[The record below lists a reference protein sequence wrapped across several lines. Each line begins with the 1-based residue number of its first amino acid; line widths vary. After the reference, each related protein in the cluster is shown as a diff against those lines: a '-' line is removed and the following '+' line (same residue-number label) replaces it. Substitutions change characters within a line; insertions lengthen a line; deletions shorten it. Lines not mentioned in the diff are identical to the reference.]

1 MTSFKSR
8 ILGMLLAAS
17 AVFSASTF
25 ARADAPAGE
34 YADINGLHMY
44 YEVHGKGAPLLLIHG
59 GLCTIEV
66 CFGPLIEK
74 LQTSRQVIAVELQG
88 HGHTAD
94 IDRPLRGDLLAS
106 DMSAL
111 LKQLKI
117 EKADVLGY
125 SIGADVAYELAKSN
139 PAQVNKLITLS
150 LLTSKAGGYPEM
162 FQGTSAMKADMFK
175 GSPWLE
181 AYNKTAPHPEDF
193 QKLLDKIGGWSAS
206 FTDEPIESVKALKM
220 PVMLIIGDSDMVRPE
235 HAAELF
241 RALGGGVFGDMS
253 PMPAARL
260 AVLPGTTHV
269 GLISRAGWIAEMVT
283 EFLDAPPPKK

>member
-1 MTSFKSR
+1 MTSFKSC
-8 ILGMLLAAS
+8 ILGALLAAS
-17 AVFSASTF
+17 AAFTF
-25 ARADAPAGE
+25 NAEATAGE

-125 SIGADVAYELAKSN
+125 SIGAGVAYELAKSS

-150 LLTSKAGGYPEM
+150 LMTSKAGGYPEM
-162 FQGTSAMKADMFK
+162 FQGTSGMKADMFK

-206 FTDEPIESVKALKM
+206 FKGEPIENVKALKM

-253 PMPAARL
+253 PMPSARL

-269 GLISRAGWIAEMVT
+269 GLISRAGWMAEMVN

>member
-1 MTSFKSR
+1 MTNFKSR
-8 ILGMLLAAS
+8 ILGAIFAVSAAISINAEAS
-17 AVFSASTF
+17 A
-25 ARADAPAGE
+25 GQ

-44 YEVHGKGAPLLLIHG
+44 YEIHGKGAPLLLIHG

-66 CFGPLIEK
+66 CFGPLIDK

-111 LKQLKI
+111 LKELKI
-117 EKADVLGY
+117 ERADVLGY
-125 SIGADVAYELAKSN
+125 SIGADVAYELAKSS

-150 LLTSKAGGYPEM
+150 LLTTKAGGYPEM
-162 FQGTSAMKADMFK
+162 FQGTTAMTTSMFK
-175 GSPWLE
+175 GSPWLD
-181 AYNKTAPHPEDF
+181 AYNKTAPHPENF

-206 FTDEPIESVKALKM
+206 FKDEPIENVKGLKM
-220 PVMLIIGDSDMVRPE
+220 PVMLVIGDSDMVRPE

-241 RALGGGVFGDMS
+241 RAMGGGVFGDMA

>member
-1 MTSFKSR
+1 MASFKSC
-8 ILGMLLAAS
+8 ILGALLAAS
-17 AVFSASTF
+17 AALSFNAEAT
-25 ARADAPAGE
+25 AGE

-44 YEVHGKGAPLLLIHG
+44 YEIHGKGAPLLLIHG

-150 LLTSKAGGYPEM
+150 LMTSKAGGYPEM
-162 FQGTSAMKADMFK
+162 FQGTSGMKADMFK

-181 AYNKTAPHPEDF
+181 AYNKTAPHPENF
-193 QKLLDKIGGWSAS
+193 QMLLDKIGGWSAS
-206 FTDEPIESVKALKM
+206 FKDEPIENVKGLKM
-220 PVMLIIGDSDMVRPE
+220 PVMLVIGDSDMVRPE

-269 GLISRAGWIAEMVT
+269 GLISRAGWMAEMVN

>member
-1 MTSFKSR
+1 MPAFSLR
-8 ILGMLLAAS
+8 ILGLALAIL
-17 AVFSASTF
+17 AINSASP
-25 ARADAPAGE
+25 ARAEATDGQ
-34 YADINGLHMY
+34 YADVNGLHMY
-44 YEVHGKGAPLLLIHG
+44 YEVHGKGQPLLLIHG

-74 LQTSRQVIAVELQG
+74 LQASRQVIAVELQG

-94 IDRPLRGDLLAS
+94 IDRPLRGGLLAS

-125 SIGADVAYELAKSN
+125 SIGADVAYELAKSA
-139 PAQVNKLITLS
+139 PEQVNKLITLS
-150 LLTSKAGGYPEM
+150 LMTAKAGGYPEM
-162 FQGTSAMKADMFK
+162 FQGTTGMKAEMFA
-175 GSPWLE
+175 GTPWLD
-181 AYNKTAPHPEDF
+181 AYNKTAPNPGDF
-193 QKLLDKIGGWSAS
+193 QKLLDKIGAWSAG
-206 FTDEPIESVKALKM
+206 FKDEPIENIKALRM
-220 PVMLIIGDSDMVRPE
+220 PVMFIVGDSDMVRPE

-241 RALGGGVFGDMS
+241 RAVGGGVFGDMT

-269 GLISRAGWIAEMVT
+269 GLISRSAWIAEMVN

>member
-1 MTSFKSR
+1 MPAFSLR
-8 ILGMLLAAS
+8 ILGFALAIS
-17 AVFSASTF
+17 AIISASPT
-25 ARADAPAGE
+25 RAEATNGQ
-34 YADINGLHMY
+34 YADVNGLHMY
-44 YEVHGKGAPLLLIHG
+44 YEIHGKGSPLLLIHG

-74 LQTSRQVIAVELQG
+74 LQASRQVIAVELQG

-94 IDRPLRGDLLAS
+94 IDRPLRGPLLAS
-106 DMSAL
+106 DMSTL

-125 SIGADVAYELAKSN
+125 SIGADVAYELAKSA
-139 PAQVNKLITLS
+139 PEQVNKLVTLS
-150 LLTSKAGGYPEM
+150 LMTAKAGGYPEM
-162 FQGTSAMKADMFK
+162 FQGTTGMKAEMFA
-175 GSPWLE
+175 GTLWLD
-181 AYNKTAPHPEDF
+181 AYNKTAPNPGNF
-193 QKLLDKIGGWSAS
+193 QKLLDKIGAWSAG
-206 FTDEPIESVKALKM
+206 FEDEPIENVKSLKM
-220 PVMLIIGDSDMVRPE
+220 PVMFIVGDSDMVRPE

-241 RALGGGVFGDMS
+241 RAVGGGVFGDMA

-269 GLISRAGWIAEMVT
+269 GLISRAGWIAEMVN

>member
-1 MTSFKSR
+1 MPAFSLR
-8 ILGMLLAAS
+8 ILGVTLAILAIT
-17 AVFSASTF
+17 SASP
-25 ARADAPAGE
+25 ARAEAANGQ
-34 YADINGLHMY
+34 YADVNGLHMY
-44 YEVHGKGAPLLLIHG
+44 YEVHGKGPPLLLIHG

-74 LQTSRQVIAVELQG
+74 LQASRQVFAVELQG

-94 IDRPLRGDLLAS
+94 IDRPLRGPLLAS
-106 DMSAL
+106 DMAAL

-125 SIGADVAYELAKSN
+125 SIGADVAYELAKSE
-139 PAQVNKLITLS
+139 PEQVNKLITLS
-150 LLTSKAGGYPEM
+150 LMTTKAGGYPEM
-162 FQGTSAMKADMFK
+162 FQGTTGMKAEMFA
-175 GSPWLE
+175 GTPWLD
-181 AYNKTAPHPEDF
+181 AYNKTAPNPGDF
-193 QKLLDKIGGWSAS
+193 Q
-206 FTDEPIESVKALKM
+206 DEPIENIKALRM
-220 PVMLIIGDSDMVRPE
+220 PVMLIVGDSDMVRPE

-241 RALGGGVFGDMS
+241 RAVGGGVFGDMT

-269 GLISRAGWIAEMVT
+269 GLISRAAWIAEMVN

>member
-1 MTSFKSR
+1 MTNFKSR
-8 ILGMLLAAS
+8 IAGALFAVSAAFTS
-17 AVFSASTF
+17 N
-25 ARADAPAGE
+25 ADASAGE

-44 YEVHGKGAPLLLIHG
+44 YEVHGKGSPLLLIHG

-66 CFGPLIEK
+66 CFEALIDK
-74 LQTSRQVIAVELQG
+74 LQASRQVIAVELQG

-111 LKQLKI
+111 LTQLKI

-150 LLTSKAGGYPEM
+150 LMTSKAGGYPEM
-162 FQGTSAMKADMFK
+162 FQGTSAMTADMFK

-181 AYNKTAPHPEDF
+181 GYNKTAPHPEDF

-206 FTDEPIESVKALKM
+206 FRDEPIENVKALKM

-241 RALGGGVFGDMS
+241 RAVGGGVFGDMA
-253 PMPAARL
+253 PMPQARL

-283 EFLDAPPPKK
+283 EFLDAPPQKK